1 MDKKFIQKIKEK
13 LGKEKKTL
21 EKNLNK
27 IASKDKKL
35 KDDYDAK
42 FEDFGSEIYDPSSEA
57 AEVSEYDTRLSLEA
71 NLEMRLRD
79 VKQALLRIKNSSYGK
94 CMKCGREI
102 DKKRL
107 EAFPTATSCYHGEC
121 KRK

>member
-13 LGKEKKTL
+13 LEKEKKTL

-35 KDDYDAK
+35 KDNYDAK
-42 FEDFGSEIYDPSSEA
+42 FEDFGAEIYDSSSEA

-71 NLEMRLRD
+71 NLEVRLRD
-79 VKQALLRIKNSSYGK
+79 VNQALSRIKSGAYGK
-94 CMKCGREI
+94 CVKCGREI
-102 DKKRL
+102 DQKRL
-107 EAFPTATSCYHGEC
+107 EAIPTATTCCHGEC
-121 KRK
+121 KK